1 MTIISNIAITQTNS
15 NTMNA
20 NEAINKIKLM
30 LGLNEETTP
39 AIPEPTIE
47 TVELAESTLVD
58 GTVVRVDGEFEPGKA
73 IVVVTEDGDVP
84 APDGAHETTDG
95 LIVTT
100 EGGVIVSIEEKAA
113 EEAPVEEE
121 TVVVEEASAEFSED
135 FVNSIV
141 DTLKPALDQI
151 DALRNEI
158 ASLKSQFNSFSEAPA
173 TKKIT
178 NNLQDYKQS
187 EQEKHEARFAML
199 QQIRKNS

>member
-1 MTIISNIAITQTNS
+1 
-15 NTMNA
+15 MNA

-39 AIPEPTIE
+39 VIPEPTIE
-47 TVELAESTLVD
+47 NVELAEATLVD
-58 GTVVRVDGEFEPGKA
+58 GTIVKVDGEFEPGKS
-73 IVVVTEDGDVP
+73 IFVVTEEGDVP

-113 EEAPVEEE
+113 EEAPAEEAPAE
-121 TVVVEEASAEFSED
+121 EVVVEEASAEFSDE
-135 FVNSIV
+135 FVSSIV
-141 DTLKPALDQI
+141 DTLKPALEQI

-158 ASLKSQFNSFSEAPA
+158 ASLKSEFNSFSEAPA

-178 NNLQDYKQS
+178 NNLADYKANVAD
-187 EQEKHEARFAML
+187 KHEARFNAL
-199 QQIRKNS
+199 KQIRKTSLNK

>member
-1 MTIISNIAITQTNS
+1 
-15 NTMNA
+15 MNA

-47 TVELAESTLVD
+47 NVELAESTLVD
-58 GTVVRVDGEFEPGKA
+58 GTVVRVDGEFEPGKS
-73 IVVVTEDGDVP
+73 IFVVTEEGDVP

-95 LIVTT
+95 YIVTT

-113 EEAPVEEE
+113 EEAPAAEE

-141 DTLKPALDQI
+141 DTLKPALEQI

-158 ASLKSQFNSFSEAPA
+158 ASLKSQFNAFSEAPA

-178 NNLQDYKQS
+178 NNLADYKANAATQ
-187 EQEKHEARFAML
+187 HEARFNAL
-199 QQIRKNS
+199 KQIRRNSLNK

>member
-1 MTIISNIAITQTNS
+1 
-15 NTMNA
+15 MNA
-20 NEAINKIKLM
+20 QEAINKIKLM
-30 LGLNEETTP
+30 LGLNEETAP

-47 TVELAESTLVD
+47 TVEFAEAALVD
-58 GTVVRVDGEFEPGKA
+58 GTIVRVDGDFEVGKS
-73 IVVVTEDGDVP
+73 IVVVTEEGDVP

-95 LIVTT
+95 MIVTT
-100 EGGVIVSIEEKAA
+100 EGGVIVSIEEKVA

-121 TVVVEEASAEFSED
+121 VVVEEASAEFSEE

-158 ASLKSQFNSFSEAPA
+158 ASLKSEFNTFSQAPA

-187 EQEKHEARFAML
+187 EQQKHEARFAML

>member
-1 MTIISNIAITQTNS
+1 
-15 NTMNA
+15 MNA

-47 TVELAESTLVD
+47 NVEFAESTLVD
-58 GTVVRVDGEFEPGKA
+58 GTVVRVDGEFEPGKS
-73 IVVVTEDGDVP
+73 IFVVTEEGDVP

-113 EEAPVEEE
+113 EEAPAEEE

-141 DTLKPALDQI
+141 DTLKPALEQI

-158 ASLKSQFNSFSEAPA
+158 ASLKSQFNAFSEAPA

-178 NNLQDYKQS
+178 NNLADYKANAATQ
-187 EQEKHEARFAML
+187 HEARFNAL
-199 QQIRKNS
+199 KQIRRNSLNK

>member
-1 MTIISNIAITQTNS
+1 MNAQEAIT
-15 NTMNA
+15 
-20 NEAINKIKLM
+20 KIKLM

-39 AIPEPTIE
+39 VIPEPTIE
-47 TVELAESTLVD
+47 NVELAEATLVD
-58 GTVVRVDGEFEPGKA
+58 GTVVRVDGDFEVGKA
-73 IVVVTEDGDVP
+73 IVVVTEEGDVP

-95 LIVTT
+95 MIVTT

-113 EEAPVEEE
+113 EEAPAEEE
-121 TVVVEEASAEFSED
+121 VVVEAAEEATAEFSEE
-135 FVNSIV
+135 FVNSIA

-158 ASLKSQFNSFSEAPA
+158 ASLKSQFNAFSEAPA

-199 QQIRKNS
+199 KQIRRNS

>member
-1 MTIISNIAITQTNS
+1 
-15 NTMNA
+15 MNA
-20 NEAINKIKLM
+20 NEAITKIKLM

-47 TVELAESTLVD
+47 NVELAEATLVD
-58 GTVVRVDGEFEPGKA
+58 GTVVRVDGEFEPGKS
-73 IVVVTEDGDVP
+73 IFVVTEEGDVP

-113 EEAPVEEE
+113 EEAPAEEAPAE
-121 TVVVEEASAEFSED
+121 EVVVEEASAEFSDE
-135 FVNSIV
+135 FVSSIV
-141 DTLKPALDQI
+141 DTLKPALEQI

-158 ASLKSQFNSFSEAPA
+158 ASLKSEFNAFSEAPA

-178 NNLQDYKQS
+178 NNLSDYKATIAD
-187 EQEKHEARFAML
+187 KHEARFNAL
-199 QQIRKNS
+199 KQIRKTSLNK

>member
-1 MTIISNIAITQTNS
+1 
-15 NTMNA
+15 MNA

-47 TVELAESTLVD
+47 NVELAESTLVD
-58 GTVVRVDGEFEPGKA
+58 GTIVRVDGEFEPGKS
-73 IVVVTEDGDVP
+73 IFVVTEEGDVP

-113 EEAPVEEE
+113 EEAPAAEE

-141 DTLKPALDQI
+141 DTLKPALEQI

-158 ASLKSQFNSFSEAPA
+158 ASLKSQFNAFSEAPA

-178 NNLQDYKQS
+178 NNLADYKANAATQ
-187 EQEKHEARFAML
+187 HEARFNAL
-199 QQIRKNS
+199 KQIRRNSLNK

>member
-1 MTIISNIAITQTNS
+1 
-15 NTMNA
+15 MNA

-39 AIPEPTIE
+39 AIPEPTVE
-47 TVELAESTLVD
+47 NVELAEATLVD
-58 GTVVRVDGEFEPGKA
+58 GTVVRVDGEFEVGKA
-73 IVVVTEDGDVP
+73 LVVVTEEGDVP

-95 LIVTT
+95 YIVTT

-113 EEAPVEEE
+113 EEAPAEEE
-121 TVVVEEASAEFSED
+121 VVVEEASAEFSED

-141 DTLKPALDQI
+141 DTLKPALAQI

-158 ASLKSQFNSFSEAPA
+158 ASLKSEFNKFSEAPA

-178 NNLQDYKQS
+178 NNLADYKAQAAT
-187 EQEKHEARFAML
+187 KHEARFNAL
-199 QQIRKNS
+199 KEIRRNSLNK

>member
-1 MTIISNIAITQTNS
+1 
-15 NTMNA
+15 MNA

-39 AIPEPTIE
+39 AIPEPTVE
-47 TVELAESTLVD
+47 NVELAEATLVD
-58 GTVVRVDGEFEPGKA
+58 GTVVRVDGEFEVGKA
-73 IVVVTEDGDVP
+73 LVVVTEEGDVP

-95 LIVTT
+95 YIVTT

-113 EEAPVEEE
+113 EEAPAEAAPAEE
-121 TVVVEEASAEFSED
+121 VVVEEASAEFSEE

-141 DTLKPALDQI
+141 DTLKPALAQI

-158 ASLKSQFNSFSEAPA
+158 ASLKSEFNAFSEAPA

-178 NNLQDYKQS
+178 NNLADYKA
-187 EQEKHEARFAML
+187 EAATKHEARFNAL
-199 QQIRKNS
+199 KQIRRNSLNK

>member
-1 MTIISNIAITQTNS
+1 
-15 NTMNA
+15 MNA

-47 TVELAESTLVD
+47 NVEFAEATLVD
-58 GTVVRVDGEFEPGKA
+58 GTVVRVDGEFEPGKS
-73 IVVVTEDGDVP
+73 IFVVTEEGDVP

-113 EEAPVEEE
+113 EEAPAAEE

-141 DTLKPALDQI
+141 DTLKPALEQI

-158 ASLKSQFNSFSEAPA
+158 ASLKSQFNAFSEAPA

-178 NNLQDYKQS
+178 NNLADYKANAATQ
-187 EQEKHEARFAML
+187 HEARFNAL
-199 QQIRKNS
+199 KQIRRNSLNK

>member
-1 MTIISNIAITQTNS
+1 
-15 NTMNA
+15 MNA

-39 AIPEPTIE
+39 AIPEPTVE
-47 TVELAESTLVD
+47 NVELAEATLVD
-58 GTVVRVDGEFEPGKA
+58 GTVVRVDGEFEVGKA
-73 IVVVTEDGDVP
+73 LVVVTEEGDVP

-95 LIVTT
+95 YIVTT

-113 EEAPVEEE
+113 EEAPAEAAPAEE
-121 TVVVEEASAEFSED
+121 VVVEEASAEFSEE

-141 DTLKPALDQI
+141 DAMKPALEQI

-158 ASLKSQFNSFSEAPA
+158 ASLKSEFNAFSEAPA

-178 NNLQDYKQS
+178 NNLADYKADAATQ
-187 EQEKHEARFAML
+187 HEARFNAL
-199 QQIRKNS
+199 KQIRRNSLNK

>member
-1 MTIISNIAITQTNS
+1 
-15 NTMNA
+15 MNA

-39 AIPEPTIE
+39 VIPEPTIE
-47 TVELAESTLVD
+47 NVEFAEATLVD
-58 GTVVRVDGEFEPGKA
+58 GTVVRVDGEFEPGKS
-73 IVVVTEDGDVP
+73 IFVVTEEGDVP

-113 EEAPVEEE
+113 EEAPAEEAPAE
-121 TVVVEEASAEFSED
+121 EVVVEEASAEFSDE
-135 FVNSIV
+135 FVSSIV
-141 DTLKPALDQI
+141 DTLKPALEQI

-158 ASLKSQFNSFSEAPA
+158 ASLKSEFNAFSEAPA

-178 NNLQDYKQS
+178 NNLSDYKANIAD
-187 EQEKHEARFAML
+187 KHEARFNAL
-199 QQIRKNS
+199 KQIRKTSLNK

>member
-1 MTIISNIAITQTNS
+1 
-15 NTMNA
+15 MNA

-39 AIPEPTIE
+39 AIPEPTVE
-47 TVELAESTLVD
+47 NVELAEATLVD
-58 GTVVRVDGEFEPGKA
+58 GTVVRVDGEFEVGKA
-73 IVVVTEDGDVP
+73 LVVVTEEGDVP

-95 LIVTT
+95 YIVTT

-113 EEAPVEEE
+113 EEAPAEEE
-121 TVVVEEASAEFSED
+121 VVVEEASAEFSED

-141 DTLKPALDQI
+141 DTLKPALEQI

-158 ASLKSQFNSFSEAPA
+158 ASLKSEFNAFSEAPA

-178 NNLQDYKQS
+178 NNLADYKASAATQ
-187 EQEKHEARFAML
+187 HEARFNAL
-199 QQIRKNS
+199 KQIRRNSLNK

>member
-1 MTIISNIAITQTNS
+1 MNAQEAIT
-15 NTMNA
+15 
-20 NEAINKIKLM
+20 KIKLM

-39 AIPEPTIE
+39 VIPEPTIE
-47 TVELAESTLVD
+47 TVELAEATLVD
-58 GTVVRVDGEFEPGKA
+58 GTVVRVDGEFEVGKS
-73 IVVVTEDGDVP
+73 IFVVTEEGDVP

-95 LIVTT
+95 VIVST
-100 EGGVIVSIEEKAA
+100 EGGVIVSIEEKVV

-121 TVVVEEASAEFSED
+121 VIVEEASAQFSEE
-135 FVNSIV
+135 FVSSIV

-158 ASLKSQFNSFSEAPA
+158 ASLKSEFNSFSEAPA
-173 TKKIT
+173 AKKIT

-187 EQEKHEARFAML
+187 EQQKHEARFAML

>member
-1 MTIISNIAITQTNS
+1 
-15 NTMNA
+15 MNA

-47 TVELAESTLVD
+47 NVEFAEATLVD
-58 GTVVRVDGEFEPGKA
+58 GTVVRVDGEFEPGKS
-73 IVVVTEDGDVP
+73 IFVVTEEGDVP

-95 LIVTT
+95 YIVTT

-113 EEAPVEEE
+113 EEAPAAEE

-141 DTLKPALDQI
+141 DTLKPALEQI

-158 ASLKSQFNSFSEAPA
+158 ASLKSQFNAFSEAPA

-178 NNLQDYKQS
+178 NNLADYKANAATQ
-187 EQEKHEARFAML
+187 HEARFNAL
-199 QQIRKNS
+199 KQIRRNSLNK